1 MPPVFEYEGRSYSS
15 EAAMKARI
23 PELHAEHE
31 GEEITGAAK
40 DEWNAIN
47 ARLDHFQKRRDRI
60 LELARGGGR
69 GVESGDG
76 ADFRHS
82 RMEPADNASLP
93 PHVRAS
99 RDAGLRAIERHQH
112 ALNAEASDASTT

>member
-1 MPPVFEYEGRSYSS
+1 MKPVFEYEGRSFRT
-15 EAAMKARI
+15 EAEMKSRVAEI
-23 PELHAEHE
+23 HAEHE

-47 ARLDHFQKRRDRI
+47 ERLEHFQKRRDRVA
-60 LELARGGGR
+60 ELARDSR
-69 GVESGDG
+69 NVESGDG

-82 RMEPADNASLP
+82 FMEQADDAALP

-112 ALNAEASDASTT
+112 ALSGE